1 MKEMRNEYP
10 SDITREQ
17 FETIRRELEGARKT
31 TQPRK
36 YDLYEVFCAVLYL
49 VKEGCTWRA
58 IPHDFPDWRVVRY
71 YYDIWSE
78 EDEDGISL
86 LDRILRKLVEMER
99 KKNDRSEKT
108 TMIIA
113 DSKSIQ
119 NADTAQYKGYDA
131 GKKLQE

>member
-1 MKEMRNEYP
+1 MQVG
-10 SDITREQ
+10 I
-17 FETIRRELEGARKT
+17 F
-31 TQPRK
+31 
-36 YDLYEVFCAVLYL
+36 
-49 VKEGCTWRA
+49 
-58 IPHDFPDWRVVRY
+58 
-71 YYDIWSE
+71 YDIWSE

-99 KKNDRSEKT
+99 KNNDRSEKT

-119 NADTAQYKGYDA
+119 NADTAQCKGYDA